1 MVLNKRT
8 YTQLLS
14 GISPQ
19 SGSVATLADQS
30 QDRNEYVDD
39 IQVEVDAAQHPVVN
53 VLIIAANTV
62 RVVHL
67 QPSRT
72 LSQIAPGGPVVSYG
86 MDMVTRVCL

>member
-67 QPSRT
+67 QPDQLSRSPHEV
-72 LSQIAPGGPVVSYG
+72 LS
-86 MDMVTRVCL
+86 